1 MMDAIKTG
9 KIIRDARA
17 ERGLTQQSLADALHL
32 SATAVSKWENGHSL
46 PDIALLEPLSAALG
60 VPISDIVIGE
70 RSHTSMEQ
78 ATENA
83 LPAEPQQELAVK
95 SVIRESIRQRRR
107 SVLKWAAVALAAF
120 CAVAVCASY
129 LFLFGGKAKQADI
142 RAVTEIQ
149 EGWNGTPEWVIHFET
164 VNGQPLYPYTEAASM
179 TVDESHSI
187 NGRILHL
194 RIAPLGH
201 ANPSRYTWGYSVE
214 GGLAPTAAY
223 DFFVTVDYADGAV
236 TYSMRDEGL
245 FG

>member
-17 ERGLTQQSLADALHL
+17 ERGLTQQALAEALHL

-46 PDIALLEPLSAALG
+46 PDIGLLEPLSAALG
-60 VPISDIVIGE
+60 VSISDIVIGE

-78 ATENA
+78 TTENT
-83 LPAEPQQELAVK
+83 LQAEAQQELAVK
-95 SVIRESIRQRRR
+95 SVIRESVRQRKRGII
-107 SVLKWAAVALAAF
+107 KWIAVVLAAF
-120 CAVAVCASY
+120 CTVAVCASY

-142 RAVTEIQ
+142 RATTEIQ
-149 EGWNGTPEWVIHFET
+149 EGWDGNPEWVIHFET
-164 VNGQPLYPYTEAASM
+164 ANGQPLYPYTEEASM
-179 TVDESHSI
+179 AVDGERYV
-187 NGRILHL
+187 NGRIIHL
-194 RIAPLGH
+194 RVAPLGH

-214 GGLAPTAAY
+214 GGLAPTDTY

-236 TYSMRDEGL
+236 TYFMRDEGL